1 MFVKSVSRSVLARV
15 LSFKTIVT
23 TQGSGLPES
32 LLYHMKCENTNSC
45 GIVRQAPGIE
55 PEPAILEIAA
65 LPLRHAAKLVNQ
77 CWGEDLLISVSP
89 TRLS

>member
-1 MFVKSVSRSVLARV
+1 MYYCVFFWFLLYTYGFVFVKSVSRSVLARV

-65 LPLRHAAKLVNQ
+65 LPLRHAAK
-77 CWGEDLLISVSP
+77 D
-89 TRLS
+89 